1 MKTILLALFLVGTS
15 ALAQTPAPMPAA
27 ATNTPLDAIQRRA
40 LRQAMLM
47 GTNSN
52 QRVVVLPTL
61 SPTNNS
67 NPLRTGLGPL
77 GNPRFTS
84 PPFPN
89 AGGATPGIQGGPT
102 PGLGTVNP
110 AAGAIPPGG
119 PPLGGATPTEPAAAP
134 DVVFAAGTISFP
146 ATDFNDVLKVYAKL
160 VNRTVLRA
168 SSLPTP
174 TITLMTETPLTR
186 QEAIDAFNE
195 VFLLNGITMI
205 NVGDKFVKAVAAT
218 ESGTAGAEIH
228 TNENA
233 DYSNELG
240 KFITQVVQLKYAR
253 VAEVM
258 PAITPFAKTP
268 NAIVPLETSGI
279 LVLRDYSENVER
291 MLEMIRAIDVSIPD
305 EYISKV
311 IPIKYALAAD
321 IQSALQSLSGGGGGG
336 TTVGSGGTR
345 GAGGGR
351 GGGYG
356 GSRLGGGGLGGGA
369 GGLGGGTQPGGVNQL
384 GTTAGG
390 ANQPGGGSFT
400 DRLRSIINRSQAGAP
415 GAAGG
420 GGGGDIQVIGT
431 TKIIADERTNSLLVF
446 ANRAD
451 MKMIEDIVAK
461 LDVVLAQ
468 VLIESVILE
477 VSLDKQKAIG
487 FSYVQTKVNQVG
499 GGNTYAGLGALNT
512 GTVLTPQNFISN
524 NNGTNGAGG
533 AIVSGFSYL
542 ASFGGT
548 LEATVTAM
556 AQDNRVTVLSCP
568 QIQTSHAVQ
577 ASLFIGNT
585 VPYVTGTY
593 AGGFT
598 GVGIQ
603 ANYEERRVGIELDVL
618 PLINPDGLVIMDI
631 QETIEQLGT
640 PVTISGN
647 PVPTTTE
654 RSASAKVAVKNRDT
668 IILGGFIST
677 TKTKSNSGVPY
688 LKDIPLLGNLFR
700 SSSDDTQRTE
710 LIVLMRPTVL
720 PNPEDA
726 AIAAKNEQRN
736 LPVLRR
742 AEDEIRSDEAKEREQ
757 ILKDEK
763 TAAQKNGK
771 TATPAPDNDSEFKPM
786 DNAGH

>member
-1 MKTILLALFLVGTS
+1 MKTILLALLLTCT
-15 ALAQTPAPMPAA
+15 ALLAQVPPPPTGTT
-27 ATNTPLDAIQRRA
+27 TNNAPLDAIQRRA

-47 GTNSN
+47 GTNS
-52 QRVVVLPTL
+52 QRVVAVPTFTG
-61 SPTNNS
+61 TNN
-67 NPLRTGLGPL
+67 NVVRPGLGPL
-77 GNPRFTS
+77 GTPRFTT

-89 AGGATPGIQGGPT
+89 AGARAPGGALTPGNPT
-102 PGLGTVNP
+102 PGLESVNP
-110 AAGAIPPGG
+110 AAGAIPPPG
-119 PPLGGATPTEPAAAP
+119 PAGTGVTPTGPSAAP
-134 DVVFAAGTISFP
+134 DEMIAAGTINFP
-146 ATDFNDVLKVYAKL
+146 ATDFNDVLKIYSKL

-174 TITLMTETPLTR
+174 TITLVTQTELTR
-186 QEAIDAFNE
+186 QEAIDALNE

-205 NVGDKFVKAVAAT
+205 NVGEKFVKAVAAG
-218 ESGTAGAEIH
+218 ESGSAGAVIN

-233 DYSNELG
+233 NY
-240 KFITQVVQLKYAR
+240 TQIGQYVTHVVQLKYAKIS
-253 VAEVM
+253 EVL
-258 PAITPFAKTP
+258 PAIQPFAKIP
-268 NAIVPLETSGI
+268 NSIVPLETSGI
-279 LVLRDYSENVER
+279 LVLRDYSENVQR
-291 MLEMIRAIDVSIPD
+291 MLEMIRDIDVPIPE

-321 IQSALQSLSGGGGGG
+321 IQSALSSLSGGGGG
-336 TTVGSGGTR
+336 TVVGSGGGR

-351 GGGYG
+351 AGVSG
-356 GSRLGGGGLGGGA
+356 GSRLGGGGGFGGGV
-369 GGLGGGTQPGGVNQL
+369 GGGVGVGGATYNGVNQMASI
-384 GTTAGG
+384 GTA

-400 DRLRSIINRSQAGAP
+400 DRLRSIINRSQAGTA
-415 GAAGG
+415 GAGG
-420 GGGGDIQVIGT
+420 QGDIQVIGT

-477 VSLDKQKAIG
+477 VSLDKNKSLG
-487 FSYVQTKVNQVG
+487 FSYVQSKVNQVG

-512 GTVLTPQNFISN
+512 GTVLTPQNFVASGS
-524 NNGTNGAGG
+524 NGTNGVGSAV
-533 AIVSGFSYL
+533 VSGFSYL
-542 ASFGGT
+542 ASFGGS
-548 LEATVTAM
+548 LDATVTAM

-631 QETIEQLGT
+631 QETVEQLGT
-640 PVTISGN
+640 PVEISGN

-654 RSASAKVAVKNRDT
+654 RSASAKVAVKNRET

-700 SSSDDTQRTE
+700 NSSDDTQRTE

-726 AIAAKNEQRN
+726 AIAAKTEQQN

-742 AEDEIRSDEAKEREQ
+742 AEDEIRSDEVKEREQ
-757 ILKDEK
+757 IRKDE
-763 TAAQKNGK
+763 AAERKRGTTMGSDTNTDSGFQPL
-771 TATPAPDNDSEFKPM
+771 PA
-786 DNAGH
+786 GVH